1 MASQD
6 TLRTRMVAA
15 LALSVLGYGALVGLI
30 VWLLPPQLAAIV
42 GLGLV
47 VALAVLVHEADRLA
61 YVLTNAVSI
70 EHDQHP
76 AAYRRLHRLSQ
87 QAGIATPALAVIP
100 TDEPNAI
107 TAGRG
112 DRAVVCVTLG
122 LLKRLDDDEL
132 EAVLAHEVAH
142 IANGDSAVMTVA
154 SFPATV
160 GATLLSLSSRTFG
173 WKAFLLGY
181 LFVPIY
187 LAVIA
192 APLLLASLPG
202 TIVLSRSREYA
213 ADRAAATLT
222 GDPATLA
229 LALGAIH
236 DAETAPDT
244 DLRTIAGLSAF
255 AIVPPASSI
264 LPAPS
269 LHPPTAERIRRLKA
283 MTVEGE
289 T

>member
-1 MASQD
+1 
-6 TLRTRMVAA
+6 MVAA
-15 LALSVLGYGALVGLI
+15 LALSLLGYGALVGLI
-30 VWLLPPQLAAIV
+30 VWLLPPQFAAVV

-47 VALAVLVHEADRLA
+47 VVLAVLVHEADRLA
-61 YVLTNAVSI
+61 YLLTGAVSI
-70 EHDQHP
+70 DHGQHP
-76 AAYRRLHRLSQ
+76 TAYRTLHRLSQ

-100 TDEPNAI
+100 TDESNAI

-122 LLKRLDDDEL
+122 LLRRLDDDQL
-132 EAVLAHEVAH
+132 AAVLAHEVAH

-160 GATLLSLSSRTFG
+160 GATLLAVSSRTFG

-181 LFVPIY
+181 LFVPLY

-202 TIVLSRSREYA
+202 TIVLGRSREYA
-213 ADRAAATLT
+213 ADRGAATLT
-222 GDPATLA
+222 GDPTTLA
-229 LALGAIH
+229 LALETIH
-236 DAETAPDT
+236 GAETTPDT
-244 DLRTIAGLSAF
+244 DLRTMAGLSAF
-255 AIVPPASSI
+255 AIVPPASS
-264 LPAPS
+264 LVPAAS

-283 MTVEGE
+283 MAREGE